1 MQRKD
6 KDGNIYEYCMGF
18 VFTKEDL
25 ALEKLVK
32 KKSAKMFET
41 YGRGHFQP
49 MIDLSK
55 YIQNRPEDLLAAEL
69 ARKQRA
75 TLKPPKKKRG
85 RPSKKALA
93 EAQAA
98 SEAAQAA
105 PTESATAS
113 TQAADESALTCNTN
127 QPNE

>member
-6 KDGNIYEYCMGF
+6 KDGNVYEYCMGF

-93 EAQAA
+93 EA
-98 SEAAQAA
+98 AQAA
-105 PTESATAS
+105 AELATAS
-113 TQAADESALTCNTN
+113 TQAADATTLTCNTN